1 MKEILCLKIR
11 GVKYDSGVEY
21 MDSLNLKI
29 LNRIQEGLPIEVNP
43 FHRIAMEMGIEEEE
57 LIKRLKY
64 IKDSGLIRRVGA
76 VFDSSKM
83 GYKSTLV
90 GLKVPKKDIFE
101 VVKAINHYDEIT
113 HNYYR
118 VNGQKNSLNIW
129 FTLSTRNNEEKRNIL
144 LEISSKSGVKKIY
157 EFPKLQQFK
166 LEVFFDMEDI

>member
-1 MKEILCLKIR
+1 M
-11 GVKYDSGVEY
+11 
-21 MDSLNLKI
+21 
-29 LNRIQEGLPIEVNP
+29 NP

-118 VNGQKNSLNIW
+118 VNGQKNSLKIMKKKEIFCVKFPVNLELRK
-129 FTLSTRNNEEKRNIL
+129 FMNFPNCNNSN
-144 LEISSKSGVKKIY
+144 
-157 EFPKLQQFK
+157 
-166 LEVFFDMEDI
+166 